1 VATFTQFFPEVLPYV
16 PDVAEP
22 VAENAIRQAVIE
34 FCERTRFWQ
43 EDLDAVPVI
52 AKEGIYEIDTD
63 RGVKFVDVM
72 MGYYDDRLL
81 IPKSAEELSN
91 LFRRSD
97 WRTLVADP
105 YYVTRINPTEVQL
118 VPRPAFRGSRLKIR
132 AALAPTRDST
142 TVADAVYEE
151 YLEVV
156 AAGARA
162 RLYNT
167 PKQPYFDRA
176 VGQEYERRFRAGINE
191 ARIRVNKSLTRTS
204 GRVEFQ
210 RFL

>member
-1 VATFTQFFPEVLPYV
+1 MAAFTQFFPEVLPYV
-16 PDVAEP
+16 PDVAE
-22 VAENAIRQAVIE
+22 VAAENAIRQASIE

-43 EDLDAVPVI
+43 EDLDAIPVI
-52 AKEGIYEIDTD
+52 AKEGVYEIDTD
-63 RGVKFVDVM
+63 NGVKFVDVM
-72 MGYYDDRLL
+72 MGYYDNRLL

-91 LFRRSD
+91 LFRRND
-97 WRTLVADP
+97 WRTLISDP
-105 YYVTRINPTEVQL
+105 YYVTRVTPTEVQV
-118 VPRPAFRGSRLKIR
+118 VPRPAFRGSNLRIR
-132 AALAPTRDST
+132 AALAPTRGSSA
-142 TVADAVYEE
+142 VADSVYEE
-151 YLEVV
+151 YLEVI

-176 VGQEYERRFRAGINE
+176 VAQEYERKFRAGINE

>member
-1 VATFTQFFPEVLPYV
+1 MATFTQFFPEVLPYV

-22 VAENAIRQAVIE
+22 VAENAIRQASIE

-43 EDLDAVPVI
+43 EDMDTIPVI
-52 AKEGIYEIDTD
+52 AKEGVYEVDVD

-105 YYVTRINPTEVQL
+105 YYVTRTTPTEVVL
-118 VPRPAFRGSRLKIR
+118 VPKPAFRGGKLKIR
-132 AALAPTRDST
+132 AAFAPTRSST
-142 TVADAVYEE
+142 TVADSVYEE
-151 YLEVV
+151 YLEVI

-167 PKQPYFDRA
+167 PKQPYYDKNTA
-176 VGQEYERRFRAGINE
+176 MDYERRFRAGIAE